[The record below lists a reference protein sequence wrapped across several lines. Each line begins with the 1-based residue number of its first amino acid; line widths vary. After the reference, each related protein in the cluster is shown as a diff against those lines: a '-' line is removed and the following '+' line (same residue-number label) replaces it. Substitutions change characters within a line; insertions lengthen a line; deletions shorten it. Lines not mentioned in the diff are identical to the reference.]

1 MSGLVSFDICK
12 GNPGA
17 LAFVMAAYDK
27 RMFDAERA
35 FQKLSNAGILGDK
48 LYMIWNDCCDRN
60 VDKSIDMILNEDI
73 DTINY
78 YINYEHGRGLKY
90 CPEGDK

>member
-17 LAFVMAAYDK
+17 FTFVMAAYDK

-48 LYMIWNDCCDRN
+48 LYMIWNDCCD
-60 VDKSIDMILNEDI
+60 
-73 DTINY
+73 
-78 YINYEHGRGLKY
+78 
-90 CPEGDK
+90 